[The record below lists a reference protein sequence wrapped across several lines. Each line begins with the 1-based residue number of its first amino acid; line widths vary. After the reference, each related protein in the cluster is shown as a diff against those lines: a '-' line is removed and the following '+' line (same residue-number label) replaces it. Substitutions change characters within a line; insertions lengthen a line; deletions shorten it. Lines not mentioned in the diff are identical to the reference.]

1 MANLYGPRIVT
12 DGLVLH
18 LDAGNRKSYPGSGN
32 TWYDLSGNGY
42 NGTFNGTTSFDSV
55 TKSMSF
61 DSAANTYISTA
72 FNQNYSSLTM
82 SCWFKA
88 PTQDTDTGSGLRP
101 IVMLGDFGTDG
112 PIEISLIR
120 PGVTGVTSGALKFGS
135 GSDSDPYRYIT
146 GDSYSDD
153 NWHNVVLVKNSNSGS
168 IYIDGNSVITQTMD
182 TNNVYDRSISLRIGG
197 GTAITARRLL
207 GKVSVVQFYSKNLSP
222 SEVLQNYNA
231 LKGRF
236 GL

>member
-12 DGLVLH
+12 DGLALH

-32 TWYDLSGNGY
+32 TWYDLSGNNN
-42 NGTFNGTTSFDSV
+42 NGTFNGTTSFDSA
-55 TKSMSF
+55 TRSMSF
-61 DSAANTYISTA
+61 DSGSNTYITTS
-72 FNQNYSSLTM
+72 FNTIYSQITL
-82 SCWFKA
+82 SCWFNA
-88 PTQDTDTGSGLRP
+88 QTQDTDSASILRP
-101 IVMLGDFGTDG
+101 ILMLGDFGTDG
-112 PIEISLIR
+112 PIEISLIK
-120 PGVTGVTSGALKFGS
+120 PGVTGITSGALKFCT

-146 GDSYSDD
+146 GDSYSDN

-168 IYIDGNSVITQTMD
+168 IYIDGNSIVTQTMD

-197 GTAITARRLL
+197 GTSITARRLL
-207 GKVSVVQFYSKNLSP
+207 GKVSVVQFYSKNLS
-222 SEVLQNYNA
+222 STDVLQNYNA